1 MIILNWNV
9 LQFSSNVG
17 QERPKLPRNNCIRV
31 TEVLRIWHHKNFFC
45 EALYRSEYYSG
56 EMHHC
61 EEMWG
66 VETHRAP
73 PQCIRIG
80 GKVFIEL
87 FFHQINQERGKDE
100 HKEPN
105 VPGSDQ
111 FLLDR
116 EADTDI

>member
-1 MIILNWNV
+1 
-9 LQFSSNVG
+9 
-17 QERPKLPRNNCIRV
+17 
-31 TEVLRIWHHKNFFC
+31 
-45 EALYRSEYYSG
+45 
-56 EMHHC
+56 MHHC
-61 EEMWG
+61 E
-66 VETHRAP
+66 ETHRAP

-87 FFHQINQERGKDE
+87 LFHQINQERGKDE

-116 EADTDI
+116 EAFRGHQDDT